1 MEIIVREDG
10 TASLIFDLDG
20 SVFGMFDPDPIIFD
34 FGYDANGAI
43 FEASEDSVFGD
54 LVFVITA
61 DGWSLESESEIVFT
75 AEGTFAPDLIQATY
89 TVGAPDDS
97 WSADGTFVLQ
107 RP

>member
-34 FGYDANGAI
+34 FGYDADGAI

-54 LVFVITA
+54 LVFTITA
-61 DGWSLESESEIVFT
+61 DGWSL
-75 AEGTFAPDLIQATY
+75 
-89 TVGAPDDS
+89 
-97 WSADGTFVLQ
+97 
-107 RP
+107 